1 MRTGSPHGELAV
13 FSFGNGDVP
22 KDLTP
27 RELQLTAI
35 LYTKLGADDVVRT
48 TGRLPDHLG
57 GNWNWVPMNV
67 VMRERGADAPLTLA
81 ADEQLVH
88 DAILREGR
96 LPGGAVRLVRTR
108 SEEEIAQADKNALE
122 FEKDLPCY
130 YDDGII
136 PAESE
141 DEDSTHSRSEGWG
154 FYGYFRPHK
163 PQASPAPATPV
174 TGRRKRS
181 GAPKRRRRA

>member
-1 MRTGSPHGELAV
+1 MPTGSPHGELAV

-35 LYTKLGADDVVRT
+35 LYTKLGAAEAVRKQGT
-48 TGRLPDHLG
+48 LPDAIG

-67 VMRERGADAPLTLA
+67 VVRERGADAPLTLA

-108 SEEEIAQADKNALE
+108 SDEEIAQADKAALE

-136 PAESE
+136 PVESE
-141 DEDSTHSRSEGWG
+141 GEEITHSRSEGWG

-163 PQASPAPATPV
+163 PQASPAPVTPV
-174 TGRRKRS
+174 KCRPKRS
-181 GAPKRRRRA
+181 AAPKRRRRA